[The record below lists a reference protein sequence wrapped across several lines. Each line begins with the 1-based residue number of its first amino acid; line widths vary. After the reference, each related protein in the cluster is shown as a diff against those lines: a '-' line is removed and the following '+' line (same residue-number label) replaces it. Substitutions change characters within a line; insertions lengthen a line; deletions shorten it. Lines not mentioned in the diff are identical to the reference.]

1 MLERA
6 LEPLGVCFRWR
17 AAMGLRLADLSQRA
31 VLPAGYRIVDWNP
44 SYLDHVAEVDWRAY
58 RHSIDATL
66 YWRYFRFPRD
76 CRRMWEEAL
85 KGKFGFFDAE
95 RTRLLLYEG
104 RVCGDILCVVRPSGE
119 GFIAN
124 LAVLPE
130 HRGGTGRALLLTS
143 LWGYR
148 EAGFERVTLAVTL
161 ANRPA
166 YRLYSAVG
174 FRRLYGFPAAT
185 RPGPWG
191 GHGWRTAGGRSAGVR

>member
-1 MLERA
+1 
-6 LEPLGVCFRWR
+6 
-17 AAMGLRLADLSQRA
+17 MGLQLADLA
-31 VLPAGYRIVDWNP
+31 EPVALPPGYRIVGWDP
-44 SYLDHVAEVDWRAY
+44 SYLDQIAEVDWRAY

-95 RTRLLLYEG
+95 RTRLLLREG

-119 GFIAN
+119 AFIAN
-124 LAVLPE
+124 LAVVPE
-130 HRGGTGRALLLTS
+130 HRGGTGRALLLAA
-143 LWGYR
+143 LWAYR

-161 ANRPA
+161 ANQHA

-174 FRRLYGFPAAT
+174 FRRLYRFPVAT

-191 GHGWRTAGGRSAGVR
+191 GHAWRATGRRSTGAR